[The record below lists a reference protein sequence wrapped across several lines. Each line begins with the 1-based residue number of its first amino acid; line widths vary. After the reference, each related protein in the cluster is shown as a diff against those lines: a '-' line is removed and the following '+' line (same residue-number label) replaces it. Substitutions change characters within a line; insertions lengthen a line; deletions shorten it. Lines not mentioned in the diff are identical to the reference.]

1 MLFKTDEKEV
11 AKVGFISTVAITM
24 LVMYLSVYVFAYF
37 CKGLVMFLD
46 WIDGK
51 PKQEEE
57 AK

>member
-11 AKVGFISTVAITM
+11 TKVGFISTIAITM
-24 LVMYLSVYVFAYF
+24 IVMYLLVYVFAYMY
-37 CKGLVMFLD
+37 KGLIMFLD